1 MQRRKTWIHKKKEI
15 QMMIYVTMITQMRQV
30 LIPRNCSLILPRK
43 MINKT
48 RQKVRI
54 KNLEDSRKPTI
65 NNLKKGPV
73 GQDTLIIKKAKKNS
87 VSCHFHDSSQRFFN
101 SHCITVNQFTKFLNK
116 TTWVTQSGAGNY

>member
-1 MQRRKTWIHKKKEI
+1 MTLLKNTELIERPSIMQRRKTWIHKKKEI

-54 KNLEDSRKPTI
+54 KNLKDSRKPTI

-73 GQDTLIIKKAKKNS
+73 GQDILIIKKAKKTQFRAIFTTVYS
-87 VSCHFHDSSQRFFN
+87 VSS
-101 SHCITVNQFTKFLNK
+101 IPTV
-116 TTWVTQSGAGNY
+116 

>member
-54 KNLEDSRKPTI
+54 KNLKDSRKPTI

-73 GQDTLIIKKAKKNS
+73 GQDILIIKKAKKTQFRAIFTTVYS
-87 VSCHFHDSSQRFFN
+87 VSS
-101 SHCITVNQFTKFLNK
+101 IPTV
-116 TTWVTQSGAGNY
+116 